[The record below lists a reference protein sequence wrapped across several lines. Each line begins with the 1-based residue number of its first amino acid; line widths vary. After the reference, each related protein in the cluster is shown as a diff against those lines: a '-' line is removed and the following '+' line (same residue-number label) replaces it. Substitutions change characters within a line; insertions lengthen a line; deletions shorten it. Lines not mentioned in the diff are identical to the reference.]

1 MLPIVKYYFMFKKR
15 SPPQPKQTIL
25 STTDKRISRIGWRE
39 KYCSE
44 EEHGSFAYQFT
55 QIFIDS

>member
-1 MLPIVKYYFMFKKR
+1 MFKKR

-25 STTDKRISRIGWRE
+25 STRDKRISRSGWRE
-39 KYCSE
+39 RYCSE

-55 QIFIDS
+55 QICIDS